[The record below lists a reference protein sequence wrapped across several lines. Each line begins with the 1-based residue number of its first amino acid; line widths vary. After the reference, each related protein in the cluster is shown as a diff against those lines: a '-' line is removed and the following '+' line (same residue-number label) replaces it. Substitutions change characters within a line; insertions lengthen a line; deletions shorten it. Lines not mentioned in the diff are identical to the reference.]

1 MIAVLHSSHPM
12 LVYFV
17 INERP
22 TDYTA
27 TGKILTSA
35 TTRDVIELRKGM
47 DSLASGTLRIT

>member
-35 TTRDVIELRKGM
+35 ATRDVIELRKGM
-47 DSLASGTLRIT
+47 DSLASGTSRIT